1 MGNNSI
7 DIVDFNLFFEAMKAA
22 AKLVEAA
29 KLMISPNGLEIYG
42 ARDNAARC
50 ELTTNAIRS
59 DDTFDLC
66 IENINMFNRV
76 LSTVKDVHEGDY
88 SELKVSY
95 DKPNVM
101 FKSPKFKMKYSTS
114 IEAIISK
121 WISKKVEAKMN
132 TIFEFKTS
140 SDLIKR
146 MNGHAFLFPDSKA
159 VNVFIETRDDMEK
172 NSVFATLKNSGN
184 ALGKE
189 ITMKFG
195 LVTEGSIPEGR
206 NIIIDLERMNL
217 LNAILSDDIKVSLMD
232 KNVLLSQLKINGK
245 NGAFFNMKTYCSL
258 LKG

>member
-1 MGNNSI
+1 MKNNSI

-29 KLMISPNGLEIYG
+29 KLIISPNGLEIYG
-42 ARDNAARC
+42 ARDNVARC
-50 ELTTNAIRS
+50 EISTNAIQSKDR
-59 DDTFDLC
+59 FDLC

-76 LSTVKDVHEGDY
+76 LSTVKEVHEGDY
-88 SELKVSY
+88 SELSICY

-114 IEAIISK
+114 IEAIIAK

-132 TIFEFKTS
+132 AVFEFKTS
-140 SDLIKR
+140 SEFIKR

-159 VNVFIETRDDMEK
+159 VNVFIETKDDMEK

-189 ITMKFG
+189 ITMKLG
-195 LVTEGSIPEGR
+195 LVTAGSIPDGR
-206 NIIIDLERMNL
+206 SIIIDLERMNL
-217 LNAILSDDIKVSLMD
+217 LNAIQSDDIKVCLMD
-232 KNVLLSQLKINGK
+232 KNVLLSQLNINGK
-245 NGAFFNMKTYCSL
+245 NGAFFNINTYCSL